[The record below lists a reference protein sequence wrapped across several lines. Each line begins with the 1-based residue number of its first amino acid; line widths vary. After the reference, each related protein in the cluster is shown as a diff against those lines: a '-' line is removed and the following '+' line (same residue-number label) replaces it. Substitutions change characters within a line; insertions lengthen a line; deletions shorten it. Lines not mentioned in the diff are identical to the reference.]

1 MLLLFEFL
9 LALDNMQLLRISAVT
24 LLVKDM
30 HKSYCFYSKVPGFHI
45 SYFTDK
51 FITFTL
57 DGNHDRPTHL
67 NLELK
72 KSYRFHSAE
81 KINFGRIIFHVDNVD
96 ALHSYFKSEVSIL
109 KLITIEKEPENAA
122 WGERYFHIRDPDGY
136 QISFAE
142 PIK

>member
-1 MLLLFEFL
+1 ME
-9 LALDNMQLLRISAVT
+9 LLRISAVT
-24 LLVKDM
+24 LLVKDI

-57 DGNHDRPTHL
+57 DRDHDRKTHL

-72 KSYRFHSAE
+72 KRGRFQSAE
-81 KINFGRIIFHVDNVD
+81 TTDFGRIIFHVDNVD
-96 ALHSYFKSEVSIL
+96 ALHSYFKGDVNML

-142 PIK
+142 PIR

>member
-1 MLLLFEFL
+1 MKL
-9 LALDNMQLLRISAVT
+9 LAISAVT

-57 DGNHDRPTHL
+57 NSDYDSKTHL

-72 KSYRFHSAE
+72 KLD
-81 KINFGRIIFHVDNVD
+81 KIQSVELIDFGRIIFHVDSVD
-96 ALHSYFKSEVSIL
+96 ALHSYFKSDANLL

-142 PIK
+142 PIE

>member
-1 MLLLFEFL
+1 ME
-9 LALDNMQLLRISAVT
+9 LLRISAVT

-45 SYFTDK
+45 SYFTAK

-57 DGNHDRPTHL
+57 DRDQDRKTHL

-72 KSYRFHSAE
+72 KRGKFQSAE
-81 KINFGRIIFHVDNVD
+81 TKDFGRIIFHVDNVN
-96 ALHSYFKSEVSIL
+96 ALHSYFKGDVNML

-122 WGERYFHIRDPDGY
+122 WGERYFHIRDSDGY

-142 PIK
+142 PIR

>member
-1 MLLLFEFL
+1 MLV
-9 LALDNMQLLRISAVT
+9 DMGLLRISAVT

-30 HKSYCFYSKVPGFHI
+30 HKSYCFYSKVPGFNI
-45 SYFTDK
+45 SFFTDK

-57 DGNHDRPTHL
+57 DGDNGSKTHL

-72 KSYRFHSAE
+72 KADKFQRVE
-81 KINFGRIIFHVDNVD
+81 LMDFGRIIFHVDSVD
-96 ALHSYFKSEVSIL
+96 ALHLYFKSDVNML
-109 KLITIEKEPENAA
+109 RLITIEKEPENAP

>member
-1 MLLLFEFL
+1 
-9 LALDNMQLLRISAVT
+9 MQLLRISAVT

-30 HKSYCFYSKVPGFHI
+30 RKSHCFYSKVPGFHI

-57 DGNHDRPTHL
+57 DGNNDRKTHL

-72 KSYRFHSAE
+72 KRDEFQSVGI
-81 KINFGRIIFHVDNVD
+81 INFGRIIFHVDNVD

-142 PIK
+142 PLK

>member
-1 MLLLFEFL
+1 MKLLG
-9 LALDNMQLLRISAVT
+9 ISAVT
-24 LLVKDM
+24 LLVKDI

-57 DGNHDRPTHL
+57 NGEYDSKTHL

-72 KSYRFHSAE
+72 KRDKFQSVQL
-81 KINFGRIIFHVDNVD
+81 INFGRIIFHVDNVD
-96 ALHSYFKSEVSIL
+96 ALHSYFNSDVNLL

>member
-1 MLLLFEFL
+1 ME
-9 LALDNMQLLRISAVT
+9 LLRISAVT

-57 DGNHDRPTHL
+57 GRNHERETHL

-72 KSYRFHSAE
+72 KCDGIQSGEEIH
-81 KINFGRIIFHVDNVD
+81 FGRIIFYVDNVD
-96 ALHSYFKSEVSIL
+96 ALHSYFKSEVNIL

>member
-1 MLLLFEFL
+1 ME
-9 LALDNMQLLRISAVT
+9 LLRISAVT

-30 HKSYCFYSKVPGFHI
+30 HKSYCFYSRVPGFHI

-57 DGNHDRPTHL
+57 DRNHDRKTHL

-72 KSYRFHSAE
+72 KRDEIQRVE
-81 KINFGRIIFHVDNVD
+81 KIHFGRIIFHVDNVD
-96 ALHSYFKSEVSIL
+96 ALHSYFKSEANIL